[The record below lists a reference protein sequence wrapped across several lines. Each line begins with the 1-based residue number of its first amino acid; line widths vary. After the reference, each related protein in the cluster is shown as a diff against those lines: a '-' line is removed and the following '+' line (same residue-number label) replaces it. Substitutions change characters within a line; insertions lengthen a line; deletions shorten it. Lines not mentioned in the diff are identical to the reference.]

1 MKETVNMEFLAVD
14 DLEDLIKICPTVIGD
29 IALKSMGYI
38 DVRCELV
45 IECEGGGS
53 YNICWKTTDGNEWIK
68 TFDIEDILDSFKG
81 KMMDLEINIRE
92 S

>member
-1 MKETVNMEFLAVD
+1 MKETINMEFLAVD

-29 IALKSMGYI
+29 IALKSMGYN
-38 DVRCELV
+38 VKCEV
-45 IECEGGGS
+45 VVECEGGGS
-53 YNICWKTTDGNEWIK
+53 YNICWVTPDGSEWIK
-68 TFDIEDILDSFKG
+68 TFDEEDILDSFKG